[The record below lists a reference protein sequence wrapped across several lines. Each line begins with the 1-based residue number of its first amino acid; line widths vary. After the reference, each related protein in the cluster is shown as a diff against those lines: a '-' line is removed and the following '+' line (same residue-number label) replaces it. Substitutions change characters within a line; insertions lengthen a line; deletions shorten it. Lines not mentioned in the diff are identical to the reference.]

1 MKSCLEMS
9 PAKRKDP
16 NYIQLNTDVKK
27 DIGLKFKA
35 TCTLKQISLGEG
47 LEEAIALWLEQQNQE
62 GAA

>member
-1 MKSCLEMS
+1 MESYLEIM

-47 LEEAIALWLEQQNQE
+47 LEQAIALWLEKE
-62 GAA
+62 EKTA

>member
-1 MKSCLEMS
+1 MENCLEVM

-47 LEEAIALWLEQQNQE
+47 LEQAIALWLEKE
-62 GAA
+62 EKTA